1 MGSFV
6 DLPRDSI
13 KFNLISGREFGFVRK
28 KIMESRLR
36 KYKRKQQPRKRP
48 GFKSPLNPPNFLVSS
63 GLDLVIYCA
72 NVWNERE
79 ADNACERRDFEE
91 DEVNSHLGLSSARPF
106 NWKVKLSNFS
116 RYILLVFVLRRTFC
130 NGHTETI

>member
-1 MGSFV
+1 
-6 DLPRDSI
+6 
-13 KFNLISGREFGFVRK
+13 
-28 KIMESRLR
+28 MESRLR

-79 ADNACERRDFEE
+79 ADNVRERRDFEE
-91 DEVNSHLGLSSARPF
+91 DEVKSHLGLSSAQPF
-106 NWKVKLSNFS
+106 NCFISGWNEKSRIFS
-116 RYILLVFVLRRTFC
+116 SLFMVSFILFTMIIECSYAHVHLFLKGPSQPIQCYCLHPGTC
-130 NGHTETI
+130 

>member
-1 MGSFV
+1 
-6 DLPRDSI
+6 
-13 KFNLISGREFGFVRK
+13 
-28 KIMESRLR
+28 MESRLR

-79 ADNACERRDFEE
+79 ADNVRERRDFEE
-91 DEVNSHLGLSSARPF
+91 DEVKSHLGLSSAQPF
-106 NWKVKLSNFS
+106 KCSPCVCVCFGGC
-116 RYILLVFVLRRTFC
+116 RAFEIGLLGYALDNHVVC
-130 NGHTETI
+130 SC